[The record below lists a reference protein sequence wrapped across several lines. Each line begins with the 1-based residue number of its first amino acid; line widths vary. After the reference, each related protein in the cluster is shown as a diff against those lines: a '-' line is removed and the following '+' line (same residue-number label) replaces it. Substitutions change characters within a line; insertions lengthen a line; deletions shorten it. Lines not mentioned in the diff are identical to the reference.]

1 MDKQSSG
8 KNCENN
14 EIKDKEN
21 TSTEAANLNETC
33 SKILEF
39 IKNHFKE
46 ISLILPVITIIL
58 SSIWKI

>member
-1 MDKQSSG
+1 MKKGERSLTMDKQSSG

-39 IKNHFKE
+39 IKNF
-46 ISLILPVITIIL
+46 ISNLRL
-58 SSIWKI
+58 SA